1 MTDPQRLLLNRRALL
16 AASAAVPL
24 IGSLGRVARAQAPAT
39 IRIGAPN
46 SMTGGFGEGGRN
58 VVAGLQV
65 AAEQINARGGIK
77 ALGGARLEVV
87 PADTTSDDP
96 ATAASVTRR
105 LITQDKVAA
114 LVGAHT
120 STMTLSAQIEA
131 ERGEVPI
138 LTTSYSDQLV
148 QRGYQ
153 YTFKVAPQASVL
165 SQEGFDD
172 IVALYQELKG
182 KKVTR
187 VAIFYGADAAS
198 QAIGKAY
205 ADISR
210 KAGAQIVASSTFAG
224 NLADPTSIVGP
235 VLQSKPD
242 VLFLNAY
249 VNDTILITR
258 ALRSLGIMIPII
270 GSGSGISV
278 KTLGSTLGKQADN
291 LMGTLAWNWD
301 LPTPGSKEFGA
312 LYHAKYPDEP
322 FAPQEAGEGF
332 AVGEIIAAALERAGS
347 ADPKKLRD
355 SLMQTDAQTVL
366 PGGSVSFEANGM
378 RKGST
383 GILVSWIDGKLRTV
397 FPKEDATISPPLP

>member
-1 MTDPQRLLLNRRALL
+1 MTDAARRGLALNRRGILT
-16 AASAAVPL
+16 AAAFLPL
-24 IGSLGRVARAQAPAT
+24 VNVARAQGTPAT

-58 VVAGLQV
+58 VAAGLQV
-65 AAEQINARGGIK
+65 AAEQINLRGGIK
-77 ALGGARLEVV
+77 ALGGAKLEIL

-105 LITQDKVAA
+105 LITQDKVAV

-138 LTTSYSDQLV
+138 LTTSYSDQIV
-148 QRGYQ
+148 QRGYK

-165 SQEGFDD
+165 AQEGFDD
-172 IVALYQELKG
+172 IVALYQELKQ
-182 KKVTR
+182 KKVQR

-198 QAIGKAY
+198 QSIGKAY
-205 ADISR
+205 AEIAK
-210 KAGAQIVASSTFAG
+210 KAGAQVVATSTFSG
-224 NLADPTSIVGP
+224 NLADPTSVVGP

-242 VLFLNAY
+242 VLFLNAF

-278 KTLGSTLGKQADN
+278 KTLGQTLGKQGDN

-301 LPTPGSKEFGA
+301 LPTPGSKEFGV

-332 AVGEIIAAALERAGS
+332 AVGEIIAAAIEKAAS
-347 ADPKKLRD
+347 ADPKKIRD
-355 SLMQTDAQTVL
+355 ALMQTNVQSVL
-366 PGGSVSFEANGM
+366 PGGPVSFGENGM
-378 RKGST
+378 RNNSI

-397 FPKEDATISPPLP
+397 YPKEDSTISPALP